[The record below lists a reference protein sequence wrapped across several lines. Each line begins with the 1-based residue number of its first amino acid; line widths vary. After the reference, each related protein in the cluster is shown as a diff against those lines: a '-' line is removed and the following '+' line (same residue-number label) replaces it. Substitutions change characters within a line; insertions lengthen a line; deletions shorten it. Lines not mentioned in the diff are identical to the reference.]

1 MAGRTVIWKLGGAP
15 ADAPFLHVEIAD
27 TFWRRFLGLMGRK
40 ELAPSH
46 ALLILP
52 CFSVHTCFMRFAID
66 AVFVKRQEDGESWRV
81 EKAAQG
87 LRPWLG
93 VSVCGTADAVIELR
107 QGEAERIGMTPGSV
121 WEEVRGAVCEGKENF
136 WRRVR

>member
-15 ADAPFLHVEIAD
+15 ADAPFL
-27 TFWRRFLGLMGRK
+27 
-40 ELAPSH
+40 
-46 ALLILP
+46 
-52 CFSVHTCFMRFAID
+52 RFAID

-107 QGEAERIGMTPGSV
+107 RGEAERIGMTPGSV
-121 WEEVRGAVCEGKENF
+121 WEEVRRGV
-136 WRRVR
+136 